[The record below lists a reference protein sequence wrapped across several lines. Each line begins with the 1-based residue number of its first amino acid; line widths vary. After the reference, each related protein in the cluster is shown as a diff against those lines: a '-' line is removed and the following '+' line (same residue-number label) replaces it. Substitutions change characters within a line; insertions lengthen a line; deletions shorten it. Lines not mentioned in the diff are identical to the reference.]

1 MLVCKTNNLLIE
13 FYVNFQQEGLL
24 RSQPNRTSAADYIN
38 TYRLLAGA
46 VLYPLSILL
55 AGGLVLVSTESW
67 GWALLVWAAS
77 LELIVWSVRIY
88 DVFRKNK
95 KTVSMWLWKDTE
107 LVDELARQRQS
118 LQTRLAAWVG
128 NS

>member
-1 MLVCKTNNLLIE
+1 M
-13 FYVNFQQEGLL
+13 
-24 RSQPNRTSAADYIN
+24 
-38 TYRLLAGA
+38 
-46 VLYPLSILL
+46 
-55 AGGLVLVSTESW
+55 LVSTESW
-67 GWALLVWAAS
+67 GWALLVWTAS

-107 LVDELARQRQS
+107 LVDELALQRQS